1 MNSVPMLK
9 NRTLHSN
16 VQTHDSLRKR
26 KKEQVSKEGIKEE
39 SIKEARRKGK
49 RERTREIYRK
59 DR

>member
-1 MNSVPMLK
+1 MLK